1 MVRYIAGIVSVFKD
15 YAKQKDI
22 DLVFVSDRNTL
33 QTNYDFD
40 KLNKIEG
47 ILEEMQSKQKEQA
60 NSGTPIVASLEAMS
74 KYYIDYLAK
83 QKSEGENK
91 EKS

>member
-1 MVRYIAGIVSVFKD
+1 MNLIRVLWK
-15 YAKQKDI
+15 KDI
-22 DLVFVSDRNTL
+22 DHIL
-33 QTNYDFD
+33 D